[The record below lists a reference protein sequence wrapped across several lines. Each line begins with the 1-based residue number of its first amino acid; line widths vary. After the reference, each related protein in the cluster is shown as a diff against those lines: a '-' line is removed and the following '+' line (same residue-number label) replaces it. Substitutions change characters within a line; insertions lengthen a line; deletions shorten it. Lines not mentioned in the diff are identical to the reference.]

1 MLSDRRHEISIYMWV
16 NLGLFRGFIMEKATQ
31 IIRFVDLI
39 IHNFFT
45 EFRWKDR
52 QQWQISLSDGL
63 KC

>member
-1 MLSDRRHEISIYMWV
+1 MLSDRRHKISIYMWV
-16 NLGLFRGFIMEKATQ
+16 NLWLFRGFIMGKATQ